1 MPRTPT
7 PLAALLV
14 AAALAGG
21 CATTRSRGLTMDETL
36 VEVDR
41 EDLELAGMNDE
52 ELFACGA
59 AAYQA
64 GRHARAVKC
73 FTRLADLFPESP
85 KAWSAAYN
93 AGVAY
98 EALGDWT
105 RAAERYEATMDP
117 DAGQGDRL
125 DAAWRAAGARYHLE
139 DYPAAIALLE
149 RIVARPDLATADRLR
164 ALAHLGVCRLENGE
178 AGPAEARFREALK
191 LYREKQEDERLE
203 DYYPA
208 QAQFFLAE
216 IYRIHFESVKLVA
229 VGDLEKLGSDLEYK
243 AQLLLSAQGHYLR
256 TIRMGNG
263 HWAIAAGQRVGGLY
277 EGLYQEMTTA
287 PVPEGFDE
295 QQAALYR
302 GMLRRKV
309 RVLVQKAISV
319 YERTLS
325 TAERIGVEG
334 MFRERTRESLDRMK
348 QVLLVDA
355 AADDAEGIT
364 EEDVPPP
371 PPAPPGSDEPPDEGS
386 DDPEAGTQGA
396 RRAARS
402 AGAVR

>member
-1 MPRTPT
+1 MVRLA
-7 PLAALLV
+7 PLLALVLL
-14 AAALAGG
+14 AALAGG
-21 CATTRSRGLTMDETL
+21 CATTRARGLAMDETV

-41 EDLELAGMNDE
+41 EDLELSRLNAE

-64 GRHARAVKC
+64 GQYKRAVKC
-73 FTRLADLFPESP
+73 FGRLADLFPDSP
-85 KAWSAAYN
+85 RAWDAAYN
-93 AGVAY
+93 AGVAH
-98 EALGDWT
+98 EALGEWT
-105 RAAERYEATMDP
+105 AAAARYEATMDP
-117 DAGQGDRL
+117 EHGQGDRL
-125 DAAWRAAGARYHLE
+125 DAAWRAAAARYHLAE
-139 DYPAAIALLE
+139 WPAAIALLE
-149 RIVARPDLATADRLR
+149 RIVARTDLTTPDRIR

-178 AGPAEARFREALK
+178 AGLAEARLREALK
-191 LYREKQEDERLE
+191 LYRERLDEERLE

-216 IYRIHFESVKLVA
+216 IYRLHFEA
-229 VGDLEKLGSDLEYK
+229 VRLKAVDDLEKLGTDLEYK

-277 EGLYQEMTTA
+277 EGLYREMTEA

-295 QQAALYR
+295 AQAGLYR

-309 RVLVQKAISV
+309 RVLVQKAIAI

-325 TAERIGVEG
+325 TAERIGVDG
-334 MFRERTRESLDRMK
+334 MFREQTRESLDRMK

-355 AADDAEGIT
+355 ALDDAEGIT
-364 EEDVPPP
+364 EDDVPPP
-371 PPAPPGSDEPPDEGS
+371 PPAREGTDEPPPDEG
-386 DDPEAGTQGA
+386 DVDAGGASTRAAGA
-396 RRAARS
+396 RS
-402 AGAVR
+402 

>member
-1 MPRTPT
+1 MLRPT
-7 PLAALLV
+7 PLFAALLV
-14 AAALAGG
+14 AALAGG
-21 CATTRSRGLTMDETL
+21 CATTRPRGLTMDETV

-41 EDLELAGMNDE
+41 EDLELSKLNDE

-64 GRHARAVKC
+64 GRYPRAVKC

-85 KAWSAAYN
+85 RAWNAAYN

-98 EALGDWT
+98 EAQGDYAN
-105 RAAERYEATMDP
+105 AALRYEATMDP
-117 DAGQGDRL
+117 DRGTGDRL
-125 DAAWRAAGARYHLE
+125 DAAWRAATARYHLQ

-149 RIVARPDLATADRLR
+149 RIVSRGDLDTANRIR

-178 AGPAEARFREALK
+178 TGLAEARLREALQ
-191 LYREKQEDERLE
+191 LYRERQGLERLE
-203 DYYPA
+203 DYYPG
-208 QAQFFLAE
+208 QAQFFLGE
-216 IYRIHFESVKLVA
+216 IYRLHFEAVKIAA
-229 VGDLEKLGSDLEYK
+229 VEDLSKLGEDLEYK

-256 TIRMGNG
+256 AIRLGNA
-263 HWAIAAGQRVGGLY
+263 HWGIAAGQRVGGLY
-277 EGLYQEMTTA
+277 EGLYHEMTTA

-295 QQAALYR
+295 EQAALYR

-309 RVLVQKAISV
+309 RVLVQKAISI
-319 YERTLS
+319 YERTLA

-355 AADDAEGIT
+355 AADEAEGIT
-364 EEDVPPP
+364 EEDLGPAPAGPAMPEDEEPPP
-371 PPAPPGSDEPPDEGS
+371 VTPRTGGLAPRE
-386 DDPEAGTQGA
+386 A
-396 RRAARS
+396 RR
-402 AGAVR
+402 